1 MYLSRFGR
9 HCRSRCL
16 GHLLPDALDCRRAL
30 AMLAEVARWVTLFN
44 RSVGVSYR
52 MSAVGL
58 YHNLRRLMCAR
69 RVDVLHLPGLAS
81 SVTNFWASLSLNFVE
96 LRLYC
101 SCLTASGI
109 CQPWKY

>member
-16 GHLLPDALDCRRAL
+16 GHLLPDAWDCRRAL
-30 AMLAEVARWVTLFN
+30 AMLTEVARWVTLFN

-58 YHNLRRLMCAR
+58 YHNLHRLVCAR
-69 RVDVLHLPGLAS
+69 RVDVLRLPGLAGYKLLGLF
-81 SVTNFWASLSLNFVE
+81 VTKLCTVTLILFDS
-96 LRLYC
+96 
-101 SCLTASGI
+101 
-109 CQPWKY
+109 